1 MQTDPVLVES
11 LVVFSI
17 VLCVHMAVWNQL
29 SWCCI
34 ALAVQAFYVQLKWDR
49 LLRTGAAVF
58 HFRPSANSGVLS
70 ASMVIPLLG
79 LALKGH
85 CVAVGNVYFERFAMV
100 ITVTGM
106 MLALFLS
113 LIALGIT
120 RPVPTNTCVI
130 AGIAG
135 SAILYTVKQTLTVS
149 EVIEVL
155 EVLLIFVYLSLILL
169 YLLPR
174 CFTPGE
180 ALLVL
185 GGVSFIINQLIK
197 RSLASTVNA
206 NADPLHFFLPVAV
219 VGCVLLGVFFAIL
232 FLFMES
238 ETWAASVFFH
248 LMTAVL
254 GLGLLVPWLSLL
266 TQHHPVAWIFH
277 FITLTNTRLWL
288 LAYWSALA
296 LVAVVVVLRQNG
308 RCSGSSKKQQV
319 STTVR
324 KYFHLLVVLTFTP
337 GLILDRPLLHL
348 AAVACLAA
356 FIFLELVRFFRIRP
370 LGTPLRRLLALFLD
384 ERDSGPLIFTHIY
397 LLLGVSLPLWLSPA
411 PCIPKGG
418 MGGAGGLVPYAGVLA
433 VGVGD
438 TVASVFG
445 STVGEI
451 RWPGTKKT
459 FEGTATSVFAQVIA
473 VVIFLIADG
482 SINLNASYSWVV
494 GSIAMVAML
503 EAYTSQI
510 DNLLLPLYE
519 PRVGL
524 PGMAVRDELYLK
536 REGLEEII

>member
-58 HFRPSANSGVLS
+58 QFRPSANSGVLS
-70 ASMVIPLLG
+70 ASMVLPLLG
-79 LALKGH
+79 LALRGR

-185 GGVSFIINQLIK
+185 GGISFIINQLIK
-197 RSLASTVNA
+197 RSLAGVANA

-219 VGCVLLGVFFAIL
+219 VGCVLLGVFFAVL

-238 ETWAASVFFH
+238 ETWSASVFFH

-277 FITLTNTRLWL
+277 FITLSNTRLWL
-288 LAYWSALA
+288 LAYWSVLA
-296 LVAVVVVLRQNG
+296 MVAVGVVLRQNG
-308 RCSGSSKKQQV
+308 RRTGSSKKLQA

-324 KYFHLLVVLTFTP
+324 KYFHLLVVLVFAP
-337 GLILDRPLLHL
+337 GLALDRALLHL
-348 AAVACLAA
+348 AAVVCLAA
-356 FIFLELVRFFRIRP
+356 FLFLELVRFFRIRP
-370 LGTPLRRLLALFLD
+370 LGAPLRRMLTLFLD
-384 ERDSGPLIFTHIY
+384 ERDSGPLILTHIY
-397 LLLGVSLPLWLSPA
+397 LLLGVSLPVWLTPG
-411 PCIPKGG
+411 PCTPKGG
-418 MGGAGGLVPYAGVLA
+418 LGGAGGLVPYAGVLA
-433 VGVGD
+433 VGIGD

-473 VVIFLIADG
+473 VAIFLIADG

-503 EAYTSQI
+503 EAYTLQI
-510 DNLLLPLYE
+510 DNLLLPMYLY
-519 PRVGL
+519 VL
-524 PGMAVRDELYLK
+524 LL
-536 REGLEEII
+536 L

>member
-34 ALAVQAFYVQLKWDR
+34 ALAVQAFYVQHKWDR

-58 HFRPSANSGVLS
+58 QFRPSANSGVLP
-70 ASMVIPLLG
+70 ASMLLPLLG
-79 LALKGH
+79 LTLRGR
-85 CVAVGNVYFERFAMV
+85 CVAVGNVHFERFAMV

-113 LIALGIT
+113 LIALGVT
-120 RPVPTNTCVI
+120 RPVPSNTCVI
-130 AGIAG
+130 TGIAA
-135 SAILYTVKQTLTVS
+135 SAILYTVKQTLLVS

-180 ALLVL
+180 ALLIL
-185 GGVSFIINQLIK
+185 GGLSFMINQLIK
-197 RSLASTVNA
+197 RSLTASASTNT
-206 NADPLHFFLPVAV
+206 DPLHFILPVAV
-219 VGCVLLGVFFAIL
+219 AGLVLLGLVFSLL

-238 ETWAASVFFH
+238 ETWAASAFFH
-248 LMTAVL
+248 VMTAVL

-266 TQHHPVAWIFH
+266 TGHHPFIWILEF
-277 FITLTNTRLWL
+277 LTHSSGRLCL
-288 LAYWSALA
+288 LAYWAFLVLA
-296 LVAVVVVLRQNG
+296 AVIVVVHQNT
-308 RCSGSSKKQQV
+308 RRTESTKKYQA
-319 STTVR
+319 STAVR
-324 KYFHLLVVLTFTP
+324 KYFHFLIVLTFAP
-337 GLILDRPLLHL
+337 GLALDRPLLHL
-348 AAVACLAA
+348 AAVVCLAL
-356 FIFLELVRFFRIRP
+356 FLFLELVRIFRIRP
-370 LGTPLRRLLALFLD
+370 LGLLLRRSLALFLD
-384 ERDSGPLIFTHIY
+384 DRDLGPLIFTHIY
-397 LLLGVSLPLWLSPA
+397 LLLGISIPVWISEA
-411 PCIPKGG
+411 PCMSKGG
-418 MGGAGGLVPYAGVLA
+418 VAGAGGLAAYAGVLA

-438 TVASVFG
+438 TVASIFG
-445 STVGEI
+445 SAAGEI

-459 FEGTATSVFAQVIA
+459 FEGTATSVFAQIIA
-473 VVIFLIADG
+473 VAIFLMVDT

-510 DNLLLPLYE
+510 DNLLLPLY
-519 PRVGL
+519 
-524 PGMAVRDELYLK
+524 LYVL
-536 REGLEEII
+536 LML

>member
-17 VLCVHMAVWNQL
+17 VLCVHVAVWNQL

-34 ALAVQAFYVQLKWDR
+34 ALAIQAFYVQHKWDR

-58 HFRPSANSGVLS
+58 HFRPSANSGVLP
-70 ASMVIPLLG
+70 ASMLLPLLG
-79 LALKGH
+79 LALR
-85 CVAVGNVYFERFAMV
+85 CRCIAVGNVYFERFAMV
-100 ITVTGM
+100 VTVTGM

-113 LIALGIT
+113 LIALGVT

-130 AGIAG
+130 AGVAA
-135 SAILYTVKQTLTVS
+135 SAIFYTVKHTLTVS

-185 GGVSFIINQLIK
+185 GGISFIINQLIK
-197 RSLASTVNA
+197 RSLGSGAA
-206 NADPLHFFLPVAV
+206 GADPLLFLLPVAV
-219 VGCVLLGVFFAIL
+219 VGCVLLGVVFALL

-238 ETWAASVFFH
+238 ETWAASAFFH
-248 LMTAVL
+248 TMTAVL

-266 TQHHPVAWIFH
+266 SQQHPVAWLLLF
-277 FITLTNTRLWL
+277 LTQSPARLWL
-288 LAYWSALA
+288 LAYWAVLTLA
-296 LVAVVVVLRQNG
+296 AVAVVARQNG
-308 RCSGSSKKQQV
+308 RHVGGATKPRASS
-319 STTVR
+319 TVR
-324 KYFHLLVVLTFTP
+324 KYFHLLVVLTFGP
-337 GLILDRPLLHL
+337 GLALDRPLLHL
-348 AAVACLAA
+348 AAVACLTV
-356 FIFLELVRFFRIRP
+356 FLFLELVRVFRIRP
-370 LGTPLRRLLALFLD
+370 LGAPLRRWLAVFLD
-384 ERDSGPLIFTHIY
+384 ERDAGPVVLTHIY
-397 LLLGVSLPLWLSPA
+397 LLLGVSLPVWLSPGA
-411 PCIPKGG
+411 CTPKGG
-418 MGGAGGLVPYAGVLA
+418 LAGAGGLVPYAGVLA

-445 STVGEI
+445 SAVGEI

-473 VVIFLIADG
+473 VAIFLIADG
-482 SINLNASYSWVV
+482 SINLNSSYSWVV

-510 DNLLLPLYE
+510 DNLLLPLY
-519 PRVGL
+519 
-524 PGMAVRDELYLK
+524 LYVL
-536 REGLEEII
+536 LLL